1 MSLDPS
7 AFPKVLTIYLELSQ
21 YPILASRVRERMRQE
36 LFKRGVITQEAFEA
50 EVREK
55 ALQSQKREGLND
67 PYTQEPQDIWLS
79 RLSIIRDNLTD
90 FYFAYNLPHE
100 RFLKL
105 VRETLAKRVPQE
117 DILPTIHPELAPW
130 DMLFAQGETIEAMSP
145 KTRRQMAHHL
155 KEIKVVLIKAMI
167 SDHLDYVG
175 IAKDWFDIADL
186 QSIRAAR
193 VGRGKIGGKAAGIM
207 LAECILRKSA
217 DAELLSHVHI
227 PHSWFLGADV
237 FYLFTQLNG
246 FIEYTNQKYKS
257 EAEIRGDYP
266 AIQERLST
274 GRLPDDIVEDL
285 RAILD
290 HVGNTPLIVRSS
302 SLLEDSFGTSFAGKY
317 ESVFCPN
324 QTGLDNNLTA
334 LLNAIRRVYASV
346 YSPDV
351 LLYRRRMGLTDY
363 DERMAI
369 LIQEVQGRRVGH
381 YFMPDGAGVA
391 LSRNQFRWSQRIDR
405 EAGLLRLVW
414 GLGTRAVE
422 QLEGDHPRLVALS
435 HPNLRPEADPKRIA
449 QFSQRIVDLI
459 DLEKNTFR
467 SMPVSEVVH
476 ANTPSLR
483 WFAQPF
489 RSGQLETFM
498 SVPMGIDLKDLV
510 ITFDGLLARTE
521 FPELMRQMLRLLKT
535 AYHNPVDTE
544 FTVQIEEDEGGS
556 VQPMISLLQCRPQSY
571 FHTENAR
578 LPEDT
583 PTNQRLFT
591 TKRLI
596 PDGYIDGVRYA
607 VYVCPQ
613 GYRDLPSLTDRQ
625 NLARLI
631 GRINKRLEGEKFILL
646 GPGRFGSNN
655 PNLGIPISY
664 SEIHNARALIEIVED
679 EASPEPSY
687 GTHFFQDLVEAQI
700 FPLAVAL
707 QDKGTEFNR
716 SFFEE
721 NPNAIKDLLPN
732 EKTHLDIVR
741 VIDIPAVAQ
750 GAYLVLV
757 MDGDEG
763 RAMAYLKP
771 PFKNE
776 E

>member
-50 EVREK
+50 EVRDK
-55 ALQSQKREGLND
+55 ALQSQKREGLKD
-67 PYTQEPQDIWLS
+67 PYRQEPQDIWLS

-100 RFLKL
+100 RFMEV

-130 DMLFAQGETIEAMSP
+130 DMLFAQGEAIESMSP
-145 KTRRQMAHHL
+145 RDRRQMVHHL

-186 QSIRAAR
+186 QSIRASR

-217 DAELLSHVHI
+217 DEKLLSFIHI
-227 PHSWFLGADV
+227 PQSWFLGADV
-237 FYLFTQLNG
+237 FYIFTQLNG
-246 FIEYTNQKYKS
+246 FIEYTNQKYKAES
-257 EAEIRGDYP
+257 EIRSDYP

-274 GRLPDDIVEDL
+274 GRLPDDIIEDL

-290 HVGNTPLIVRSS
+290 QVGNTPLIVRSS

-324 QTGLDNNLTA
+324 QKGLDSNLTA

-369 LIQEVQGRRVGH
+369 LIQEVQGRRAGR

-405 EAGLLRLVW
+405 EAGFLRLVW

-422 QLEGDHPRLVALS
+422 QLGGDHPRLVALS

-449 QFSQRIVDLI
+449 QFSQQIVDLI
-459 DLEKNTFR
+459 DLEENTFR
-467 SMPVSEVVH
+467 SMPISEVIH

-483 WFAQPF
+483 WLAQPF
-489 RSGQLETFM
+489 RSGHLETFM
-498 SVPMGIDLKDLV
+498 SLPMGTDTENMV
-510 ITFDGLLARTE
+510 ITFDGLLSRTA
-521 FPELMRQMLRLLKT
+521 FPELMRQMLRLLQT
-535 AYHNPVDTE
+535 AYRNPVDTE
-544 FTVQIEEDEGGS
+544 FTVQIEGGDGNG
-556 VQPMISLLQCRPQSY
+556 VKPMISLLQCRPQSHL
-571 FHTENAR
+571 HTQNAR
-578 LPEDT
+578 LPEDVAA
-583 PTNQRLFT
+583 NQRLFT

-596 PDGYIDGVRYA
+596 PDGYVDDVRYA
-607 VYVCPQ
+607 VYVSPQ
-613 GYRDLPSLTDRQ
+613 GYRDLPSLLERK
-625 NLARLI
+625 NLARMV
-631 GRINKRLEGEKFILL
+631 GRINHRLEGERFILL
-646 GPGRFGSNN
+646 GPGRWGSNN

-664 SEIHNARALIEIVED
+664 SEIHNARALIEIVDD
-679 EASPEPSY
+679 ETSPEPSY

-700 FPLAVAL
+700 YPLAVAL
-707 QDKGTEFNR
+707 QDKGAEFNR

-721 NPNAIKDLLPN
+721 TPNALKDLLPN
-732 EKTHLDIVR
+732 EKKNLDIVR
-741 VIDIPAVAQ
+741 VIDIPAVTD
-750 GAYLVLV
+750 GAHLVLV

-763 RAMAYLKP
+763 TAMAYLQP
-771 PFKNE
+771 PLKE
-776 E
+776 AK